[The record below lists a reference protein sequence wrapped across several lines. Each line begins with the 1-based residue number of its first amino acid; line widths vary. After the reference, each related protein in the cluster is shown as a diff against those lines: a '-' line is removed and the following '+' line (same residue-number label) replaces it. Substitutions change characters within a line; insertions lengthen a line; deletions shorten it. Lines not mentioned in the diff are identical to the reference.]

1 MRQYEA
7 TFILNP
13 ENEVFNETKD
23 TVTKE
28 LEKAG
33 VKLVS
38 TTDMG
43 ERELA
48 YEIKKKTKGHYVLFN
63 IEADPESLKPLDKT
77 LKLKSGILKYLF
89 VKKN

>member
-7 TFILNP
+7 TFIFTP
-13 ENEVFNETKD
+13 EDELFNETKAA
-23 TVTKE
+23 VTKE
-28 LEKAG
+28 LENAG
-33 VKLVS
+33 VKFLS

-48 YEIKKKTKGHYVLFN
+48 YEIKKKRSGHYLLFT

-77 LKLKSGILKYLF
+77 LKLKAGILKYLF
-89 VKKN
+89 IKKE